1 MVDDCA
7 AFNKE
12 KYLTSKGASK
22 SQVWHKLK
30 LNGVFTTLQTTKAT
44 FDITFRLN

>member
-1 MVDDCA
+1 MVDDCT

-12 KYLTSKGASK
+12 KSLTSNRASK
-22 SQVWHKLK
+22 SQVWYKLK
-30 LNGVFTTLQTTKAT
+30 LNRVFSTLQTTKAT